1 MQDYRKKAETIC
13 ENIRKIR
20 ELKGWTRDHLAAELN
35 LSPSGYGKIER
46 GEVELTL
53 SKLYQISIIL
63 ETEVD
68 QILNLNPDQ
77 ILNSKEESPK
87 EEVVHHLKPSLN
99 QDTLLVKYVLL
110 LEEKVQKMEA
120 SFGLGRH
127 AI

>member
-1 MQDYRKKAETIC
+1 MQDFRKKAETIC
-13 ENIRKIR
+13 DNIRKIR
-20 ELKGWTRDHLAAELN
+20 ELKGWTRDYLAAELN

-53 SKLYQISIIL
+53 SKLYQISIVL

-68 QILNLNPDQ
+68 QILNLNPAT
-77 ILNSKEESPK
+77 ILNPQEKSPK
-87 EEVVHHLKPSLN
+87 EEVVHQLKPSLN

-110 LEEKVQKMEA
+110 LEEKIQKMEA
-120 SFGLGRH
+120 SFGLGRQ